1 MTLHARE
8 GFLLPFSLLLVK
20 VGEKEG
26 IEYGIE
32 IIDA

>member
-8 GFLLPFSLLLVK
+8 GFLLPFSLLL
-20 VGEKEG
+20 GEKEG